1 MQPKRLLILIPAVIA
16 ILAVA
21 AVAVLWIGSRT
32 PMARRVVAGWV
43 TETTGLPATIDSLR
57 LALLPLPALDIGG
70 LTIAQPP
77 GFGPEPLLVIGRVRA
92 SMPWGSIFGQTVV
105 QALSISEPFARLRIT
120 ADGETNWS
128 HLFDAPAAA
137 GGEAGPGWLLGKL
150 DLERGT
156 IEYEDKAADSR
167 WQLTAITVAAEDVA
181 PAVAFPLELRLGGV
195 FGANTIHYAL
205 KGQGRLDLDAGR
217 YEASG
222 LAFRGWAGGDPLPLA
237 GVELTGAMK
246 HASFEG
252 TTGVATLD
260 DGSFQLAGIPGE
272 FGGTLDFDKPE
283 LQADFQL
290 TTGPFAPRAPAIAFG
305 RPLPATA
312 DPKAFETLQLS
323 LRGSMRG
330 GELQLDPVTGRL
342 DDTNF
347 DARVVPGKRLIRAN
361 LDRIDVNRYLAPEVK
376 TARKK
381 KATLEAAVAQLA
393 EFDID
398 AEIRIAEARVAGAKL
413 RDSVI
418 RVERGGDKSP

>member
-1 MQPKRLLILIPAVIA
+1 MQPKRLLILIPAAIA
-16 ILAVA
+16 MLAVA
-21 AVAVLWIGSRT
+21 AVAILWIGSRT

-92 SMPWGSIFGQTVV
+92 SIPWGSIFGRTVV
-105 QALSISEPFARLRIT
+105 QALSISEPLARLKVA

-128 HLFDAPAAA
+128 HLFNAPAAA
-137 GGEAGPGWLLGKL
+137 GGEAGSAWSLGKL

-167 WQLTAITVAAEDVA
+167 WRLTAITVAAEDVA
-181 PAVAFPLELRLGGV
+181 PAVAFPLELRLGGI

-205 KGQGRLDLDAGR
+205 KGQGKLDLGLGR

-237 GVELTGAMK
+237 GVELKGAMK
-246 HASFEG
+246 RAFFEG
-252 TTGVATLD
+252 TTGIATLD

-272 FGGTLDFDKPE
+272 FGGSIDFDKPE

-290 TTGPFAPRAPAIAFG
+290 KTGPFAPRAPAIAFG
-305 RPLPATA
+305 RPLPATT

-323 LRGSMRG
+323 LQGSMRG
-330 GELQLDPVTGRL
+330 GELHLDPITGRL

-376 TARKK
+376 VARKK

-418 RVERGGDKSP
+418 RVERGGGPAP